1 MNASPSICNPM
12 PPKIHLHRPKTW
24 NMLIRSLE
32 KVFEHHASHN
42 QPRQHE
48 MGVSHGHNFLVE
60 DHEERKEEDEAA
72 KGG

>member
-1 MNASPSICNPM
+1 
-12 PPKIHLHRPKTW
+12 
-24 NMLIRSLE
+24 
-32 KVFEHHASHN
+32 
-42 QPRQHE
+42 